1 MNSEYCNWR
10 GNFNCVAITIVVVM
24 FNNLILGAI
33 ATFFAMFNNL
43 SVSAIAT
50 VVAMFNNLTVKY
62 ARNEVLSPL

>member
-1 MNSEYCNWR
+1 
-10 GNFNCVAITIVVVM
+10 M

-43 SVSAIAT
+43 SVSAITT

>member
-1 MNSEYCNWR
+1 
-10 GNFNCVAITIVVVM
+10 M